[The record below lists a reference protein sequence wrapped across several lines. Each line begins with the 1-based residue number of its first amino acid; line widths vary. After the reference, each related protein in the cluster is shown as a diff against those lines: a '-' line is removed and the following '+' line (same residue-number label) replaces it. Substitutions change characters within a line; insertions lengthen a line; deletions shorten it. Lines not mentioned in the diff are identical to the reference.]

1 MHRRFPLAPLLALVL
16 AACSPSNG
24 SEKKGGHPGM
34 GMPPPEVL
42 TTTVAAQS
50 LPLGFEYVGQT
61 AGSRE
66 VEVRARVPGIILK
79 RNFTE
84 GAPVKEG
91 QSLYTIDPAQL
102 EAAAARA
109 EADVV
114 AAQARLEQAKRNAAR
129 LKPLYAEKAVS
140 QKENDDAVS
149 AEEISAADLKAA
161 RARLI
166 EAKLSLSY
174 TKVEAPVS
182 GVASRSLRSE
192 GSLVGGPETLL
203 TTVVQVDPIWVNFG
217 IPDNEQARLQKER
230 RCHLTLIAETSEGYH
245 NLVRL
250 VSAGYLDGYWYRPRV
265 DLDQLAAHSRG
276 IIALSGCLSG
286 RVCRSLLDGDERG
299 DGRRGTPALRVSPTT
314 GTREARAELPNPKG
328 VLRPGEFVRVIL
340 RGATRPNALT
350 VPQRAVMEGPQGKFV
365 YIVDENNTAQPR
377 PIEVGEWA
385 GDAWIINKGVQ
396 PGDRV
401 IVEGLMRLGPG
412 APVRIAEA
420 GSKPALVAAL
430 RTALYTPLA
439 EVANR
444 WNAAMGID
452 VRYPAEHEAYIERCH
467 KAGQTKATPLMLQ
480 YSEGDYNCLHQ
491 DLYGEHVFPLQVT
504 FLLSEAGHDFTG
516 GEFVLTEQRPR
527 MQSRAEVLTLER
539 GGGVIFPV
547 RHRPVKGSRGIY
559 RVNTRHGVSRVRSGH
574 RYTLGIIFHDAQ

>member
-1 MHRRFPLAPLLALVL
+1 MLLLGNIAGNPFQESLMRSALWLSPLLALVL

-42 TTTVAAQS
+42 TATVVAQS
-50 LPLGFEYVGQT
+50 LPLSFEYVGQT

-84 GAPVKEG
+84 GAAVKEG

-129 LKPLYAEKAVS
+129 LKPLYVEKAVS

-161 RARLI
+161 RARLT
-166 EAKLSLSY
+166 EAKLNLSY

-217 IPDNEQARLQKER
+217 IPDNEQA
-230 RCHLTLIAETSEGYH
+230 
-245 NLVRL
+245 
-250 VSAGYLDGYWYRPRV
+250 
-265 DLDQLAAHSRG
+265 QLARDVQA
-276 IIALSGCLSG
+276 G
-286 RVCRSLLDGDERG
+286 RVALPKDGAFEV
-299 DGRRGTPALRVSPTT
+299 ALKLAGGSMYEQVGKLNFSDVRVSPTT

-340 RGATRPNALT
+340 RGATRPNAVT
-350 VPQRAVMEGPQGKFV
+350 VPQRAVLEGPQGKFV

-377 PIEVGEWA
+377 PIEVGDWA
-385 GDAWIINKGVQ
+385 GDAWVINKGVQ
-396 PGDRV
+396 PGDKV

-412 APVRIAEA
+412 APVRIAQA
-420 GSKPALVAAL
+420 GAKPAAQPQGKPAAK
-430 RTALYTPLA
+430 PQ
-439 EVANR
+439 
-444 WNAAMGID
+444 
-452 VRYPAEHEAYIERCH
+452 P
-467 KAGQTKATPLMLQ
+467 KK
-480 YSEGDYNCLHQ
+480 
-491 DLYGEHVFPLQVT
+491 
-504 FLLSEAGHDFTG
+504 
-516 GEFVLTEQRPR
+516 
-527 MQSRAEVLTLER
+527 
-539 GGGVIFPV
+539 
-547 RHRPVKGSRGIY
+547 
-559 RVNTRHGVSRVRSGH
+559 
-574 RYTLGIIFHDAQ
+574 